1 MYRCFTGWTKS
12 CESDNKQLENT
23 LKKKLILGLSRGKG
37 FFYTGTYVL
46 TVDSKY
52 GLWYVKP
59 DPLLQTLDT

>member
-1 MYRCFTGWTKS
+1 MEKV
-12 CESDNKQLENT
+12 
-23 LKKKLILGLSRGKG
+23 

-59 DPLLQTLDT
+59 APLLQTLDTWRIDTQIGSTLLKNNQKYSLRQVSSCLSP